1 MFEAKSIQEYK
12 YRQSNKNL
20 NRKETYLKEH
30 IYVFFLRSEYNR
42 SKYVVTI
49 KEYANGLLTIDF
61 YRKVSTSN
69 KFRILSNEFKFGHL
83 GATILDI
90 MRDIQERSKVN
101 TFGILASNLLSED
114 KNENNKRFRVYV
126 EVLRRK
132 IDADK
137 YQVLGSDTFSTI
149 FVIPLGRKK
158 EEKEIV
164 ISYGNIF
171 KETR

>member
-1 MFEAKSIQEYK
+1 MFESRSIQEYK
-12 YRQSNKNL
+12 YKQSNRNVGG
-20 NRKETYLKEH
+20 KETYFKEH
-30 IYVFFLRSEYNR
+30 IYVFLLRSVHNR

-49 KEYANGLLTIDF
+49 KEYPNGLLTIDF
-61 YRKVSTSN
+61 YRKVSTP
-69 KFRILSNEFKFGHL
+69 KKYRVLSNEFKFGHL

-90 MRDIQERSKVN
+90 MRDIQERTKVN

-132 IDADK
+132 VDSDK

-149 FVIPLGRKK
+149 FVIPLERK
-158 EEKEIV
+158 EEVKEIV

-171 KETR
+171 KETS